1 LPLHALVIDSEAGT
15 ENLRV
20 HEVIGAP
27 LFTIVYEP
35 TNPELQSEVLA
46 NVAVIG
52 EGTGAPVPV
61 EPVPVEPEPE
71 PVPVPV
77 EPVPVEPE
85 PEPVPVPVE
94 PVPPEPVP
102 PEPPVPPAAPEHG
115 CPLSVHWLGATNA
128 PVYAVWNPK
137 VAVPPLARAPFH
149 ETFVTV

>member
-1 LPLHALVIDSEAGT
+1 LVARLPLHALVIDSEAGT
-15 ENLRV
+15 ENLRA
-20 HEVIGAP
+20 HEVIGPP

-35 TNPELQSEVLA
+35 TNPEPQSEVLA
-46 NVAVIG
+46 NVAVTG

-61 EPVPVEPEPE
+61 D
-71 PVPVPV
+71 
-77 EPVPVEPE
+77 PVPVEPE

-102 PEPPVPPAAPEHG
+102 PVPPVPPVAPEHG
-115 CPLSVHWLGATNA
+115 CPLSVHWLGATKA